1 MASKEYSSEDD
12 DDYVP
17 TMKELKEADAEIPRE
32 DEEKV
37 LTGIA
42 LLRD

>member
-17 TMKELKEADAEIPRE
+17 TKKELKEAEAEQPRE
-32 DEEKV
+32 E
-37 LTGIA
+37 
-42 LLRD
+42 